1 MVDPVAFAQINALV
15 LGSGLVLAF
24 LFGAIAQRTHFCSMG
39 AISDVIHMGDWGR
52 ARQFILAM
60 GVAMV
65 GFGALS
71 ATHLINPSDA
81 LYATVRWSWLS
92 TIVGGLMFG
101 WGMVYA
107 SGCGSKTLVRAG
119 AGNLKSWVVIL
130 VMGISAF
137 ATLKGLTAVWRTRSI
152 DGFFLHLEPQA
163 NLGHW
168 LGRALGMDA
177 ASTTVVLGLL
187 LGMGLIG
194 WAMRSG
200 EFRTRHNLLA
210 GLGMG
215 ALVVAMWWTTGHLG
229 HVDEHPLTLESVY
242 VASNSGRMEAFSF
255 VAPMAYLLD
264 YFMFYSDASK
274 VLTLGVVVPLGVMLG
289 SCFTALITRSFRWE
303 GFGGVD
309 DLGRHLLGG
318 VLMGVGGVTAMGCSI
333 GHGLSGMSTLALNSF
348 SALAFL
354 VLGAVLALRHQ
365 IRLLERGG

>member
-1 MVDPVAFAQINALV
+1 MVDPAAFAQINALV
-15 LGSGLVLAF
+15 LGAGLVLAF
-24 LFGAIAQRTHFCSMG
+24 LFGAIAQHTHFCTMG
-39 AISDVIHMGDWGR
+39 AISDVVHMGDWSR

-60 GVAMV
+60 GVAMI
-65 GFGALS
+65 GFALLS
-71 ATHLINPSDA
+71 VSQQINPGDA
-81 LYATVRWSWLS
+81 LYASTRWSWLS
-92 TIVGGLMFG
+92 TALGGLMFG

-107 SGCGSKTLVRAG
+107 SGCGSKNLVRAG

-137 ATLKGLTAVWRTRSI
+137 ATLKGLTAVWRSRSV
-152 DGFFLHLEPQA
+152 DLLYLHLEPQA
-163 NLGHW
+163 NLGHL
-168 LGRALGMDA
+168 LGRWLAIDA
-177 ASTTVVLGLL
+177 ATVTVGLGLL
-187 LGMGLIG
+187 LGLSLIL
-194 WAMRSG
+194 WAMHPS
-200 EFRTRHNLLA
+200 EFRTRNNLMA

-215 ALVVAMWWTTGHLG
+215 ALVVAMWWMTGHFG
-229 HVDEHPLTLESVY
+229 RVEEHPLTLEQVY

-255 VAPMAYLLD
+255 VAPMAYMLD
-264 YFMFYSDASK
+264 YLMFYSDASK

-289 SCFTALITRSFRWE
+289 SCLTALITRSFRWE

-333 GHGLSGMSTLALNSF
+333 GQGLSGMSTLALNSF

-365 IRLLERGG
+365 IRSLEQG